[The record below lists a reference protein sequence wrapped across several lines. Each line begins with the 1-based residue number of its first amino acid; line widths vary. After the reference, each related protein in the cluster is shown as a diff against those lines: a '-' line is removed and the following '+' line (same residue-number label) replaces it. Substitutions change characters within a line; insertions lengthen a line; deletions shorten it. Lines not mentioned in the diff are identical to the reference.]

1 MKENKIKGLLALN
14 NKNNSD
20 FAKHLNKSKQFISNK
35 MRSQVWSVD
44 EFIQLAELTN
54 TTLAFIDNENNVI
67 IKFDSS
73 DIKE

>member
-1 MKENKIKGLLALN
+1 MKDNKIKGLLALN

-20 FAKHLNKSKQFISNK
+20 FAEYLNKSKQFISNK

-44 EFIQLAELTN
+44 EFILLAELTN

-67 IKFDSS
+67 IKFDKS
-73 DIKE
+73 DLKE